1 MNVLK
6 GSALLVVPLI
16 AALFVQNAV
25 AVSVGVNEVK
35 FFDFDDA
42 PYMGGAAD
50 IEAYMEDI
58 YGSDIT
64 VSGGLVGDGIF
75 PGPLHDYP
83 GDLYI
88 QAGPDWGTYSFS
100 FSFEDHPI
108 TSVSFDWGV
117 RLNAFHAYADGVEI
131 FSSPG
136 WDCWTWGNSGIIDL
150 LGINPDGITTLKF
163 SDSYLG
169 EIEVDNL
176 IVTTAIPEPAT
187 ISLLG
192 FVGVLA
198 LLRKRAP

>member
-6 GSALLVVPLI
+6 GSAFLVVPLI

-25 AVSVGVNEVK
+25 AVSVRVNEVK

-50 IEAYMEDI
+50 IEAYMEDV

-88 QAGPDWGTYSFS
+88 QAGPDWGTYWFS

-117 RLNAFHAYADGVEI
+117 RLDAFHAYADGVEI

-136 WDCWTWGNSGIIDL
+136 WDCWTWGNSGIISFDS
-150 LGINPDGITTLKF
+150 PVTTLKF

-169 EIEVDNL
+169 EIEVDDL
-176 IVTTAIPEPAT
+176 IVTTAVPEPAT

-192 FVGVLA
+192 LAAAVLA